1 MKSATT
7 EEFFFLAQVNSCMGG
22 GGGRGLLYLELYQR
36 NTKGNDEEI
45 GIKGRVSF
53 RAISVPVVIK
63 YLRFIWCTL
72 RFCLLV
78 RVLPHSPLITSK
90 AEPVDSLSA
99 KVPKLIMYK
108 SNLNPFHSTC
118 FFFFF

>member
-1 MKSATT
+1 MKSATI
-7 EEFFFLAQVNSCMGG
+7 EEFFFLAQVNSFGVGG

-53 RAISVPVVIK
+53 RAISVLVAIK

-99 KVPKLIMYK
+99 KVLKLIMYK
-108 SNLNPFHSTC
+108 SNLKS
-118 FFFFF
+118 

>member
-1 MKSATT
+1 MKSATI
-7 EEFFFLAQVNSCMGG
+7 EEFFFLAQVNSFGVRGG
-22 GGGRGLLYLELYQR
+22 KGLLYLELYQR

-45 GIKGRVSF
+45 GIKGRVSV
-53 RAISVPVVIK
+53 RAISVLVAIK

-99 KVPKLIMYK
+99 KVQKLIMYK
-108 SNLNPFHSTC
+108 SNLKS
-118 FFFFF
+118 